1 MLTKAYKSYSKQL
14 FASATECIYKEKNS
28 HYIFPPLLSLP
39 LKPELKLEPKPEL
52 EPEATPLPLISPY

>member
-1 MLTKAYKSYSKQL
+1 MLIKAYKSCSKQL
-14 FASATECIYKEKNS
+14 SASATKYIYKEKNL

-39 LKPELKLEPKPEL
+39 LKPELKPEPKPEL